1 MSTTTLWAWN
11 LLLILLMHVRE
22 TTLCRPL
29 LLHLQSTPSSCCQT
43 LVVLPTI
50 ARAPLRHLLLKN
62 TLLHL
67 YRMCFALLLRSISV
81 HVSNRTTKPAR
92 LCVSILLLLRQGL
105 MLLVL
110 LLLRLLMIVPQRRL
124 SLSPIATTRC
134 SSTLCL
140 LYSLYTLRC
149 GLLLSHRKQFVVGR
163 KVYIHF

>member
-1 MSTTTLWAWN
+1 M
-11 LLLILLMHVRE
+11 LLMPLMLLAV
-22 TTLCRPL
+22 LMIIFLLSL

-67 YRMCFALLLRSISV
+67 YRMCFVLPLRSISV
-81 HVSNRTTKPAR
+81 HVSNRTTKSAR

-110 LLLRLLMIVPQRRL
+110 LLLRLLMMILLVWVWVMLRLVLLTLMLRR
-124 SLSPIATTRC
+124 SATTIHAC
-134 SSTLCL
+134 E
-140 LYSLYTLRC
+140 
-149 GLLLSHRKQFVVGR
+149 HRKVT
-163 KVYIHF
+163 